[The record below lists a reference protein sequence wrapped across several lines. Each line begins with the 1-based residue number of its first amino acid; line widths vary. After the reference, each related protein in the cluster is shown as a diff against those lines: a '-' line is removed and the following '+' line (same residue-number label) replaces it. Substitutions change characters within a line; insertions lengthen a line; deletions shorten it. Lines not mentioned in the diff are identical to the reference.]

1 MTRADLR
8 AFCLALPDVYE
19 DYPFDENWMAM
30 RMIST
35 KKTFAFIYERAVALC
50 VNVKCDPME
59 AEFQRS
65 IYPAVLPA
73 YHMNKKH
80 WNTILLDGS
89 MEERTVFALIE
100 QSYQLVHDQIHRVA
114 HR

>member
-1 MTRADLR
+1 MTREELR

-30 RMIST
+30 RLIPS
-35 KKTFAFIYERAVALC
+35 KKTFVFVYEHGGLLC

-59 AEFQRS
+59 AEFQRT
-65 IYPAVLPA
+65 IYPSVIPA

-80 WNTILLDGS
+80 WNTILLDGA
-89 MEERTVFALIE
+89 MEKHLVFALIE
-100 QSYQLVHDQIHRVA
+100 QSYRLVRGKMPQVPR
-114 HR
+114 R